1 MIVWLQFIACT
12 AIIVYAGAKLSSY
25 GDIIADLTG
34 MGRTWIGVIM
44 LASVTSLPELITGV
58 SSVTLYDAPNIA
70 VGDALG
76 SCMFNM
82 LIIALLDFKRGAAP
96 IFSQAH
102 QGQVLSAAFGVALIG
117 LVSMSIAVGAKM
129 PVIGWFGANSVI
141 FILVYAASMRT
152 VFVYEKRRI
161 AQLMEEIAEVAQS
174 DHISKARAFTMY
186 GVNAAL
192 VIGAGT
198 WLPHLGERIAEM
210 TGLGRTFVGS
220 VFIAASTSLPE
231 LVVSFAALRIG
242 AVDLALGNLFGS
254 NLFNICIL
262 ALDDFF
268 YVKGPL
274 LAQIT
279 VNHLISASA
288 AIVMTAIAVIGLTYR
303 ASRKILFF
311 AWDSLGALIIYALAT
326 YFLYITK

>member
-1 MIVWLQFIACT
+1 
-12 AIIVYAGAKLSSY
+12 
-25 GDIIADLTG
+25 
-34 MGRTWIGVIM
+34 MGRTWIGVIL

-70 VGDALG
+70 AGDALG

-82 LIIALLDFKRGAAP
+82 LIIALLDFKRGAVP

-129 PVIGWFGANSVI
+129 PAIGWFGAYSVI
-141 FILVYAASMRT
+141 FILIYAAAMRT

-161 AQLMEEIAEVAQS
+161 AALAEEMAEAAQL

-186 GVNAAL
+186 AVNAAL
-192 VIGAGT
+192 VIGAAT

-210 TGLGRTFVGS
+210 TGLGRTFVGN
-220 VFIAASTSLPE
+220 VFIAVSTSLPE

-242 AVDLALGNLFGS
+242 AIDLMLGNLFGS
-254 NLFNICIL
+254 NLFNIGIL
-262 ALDDFF
+262 ALDDLF
-268 YVKGPL
+268 YFKGPL

-279 VNHLISASA
+279 WNHLISANSA
-288 AIVMTAIAVIGLTYR
+288 TVMTAIAVIGLTYR
-303 ASRKILFF
+303 ASRKVLFF
-311 AWDSLGALIIYALAT
+311 AWDSLGILIVYSLTIYL
-326 YFLYITK
+326 LYVTR